1 MYDGLRMTDPFQ
13 EFPRLAPRRFAART
27 LPALLLATASRQ
39 PERLFLRFLE
49 PPAAGG
55 GAPAPPRALSRAAFA
70 AGVGRAAAFLRS
82 VGVGP
87 GERVLLLA
95 ENSPE
100 WQMVALGVQLLRAEP
115 AALFASL
122 GADTVAGIARR
133 VRPRV
138 IFVSS
143 AAQWEKLAALAPELV
158 KAGLAAVVIGESQA
172 ARSLPEGLAV
182 VLLATIVGDEA
193 RGLPLAEL
201 AALAAAVG
209 EEDPFLLLF
218 TSGTTGRPKG
228 VRLAQRAMVHA
239 LDAGQASVATT
250 EDDVGLHF
258 LPFGHIAGHAQFTLA
273 LAQGHELI
281 MVARRE
287 ELERGLALSPT
298 YFFSVPLV
306 YERMRDGVEA
316 KIAALPAL
324 LRATTRRA
332 LAAAARRRLDGSP
345 ALWDLLGTRLAD
357 LLVGRALRARLGGR
371 VRGLFAGGAPA
382 PPALFRFFESLRIPL
397 VELYGMSETAGM
409 ISSNLLAGPRRESCA
424 GLISADHE
432 VRFGAD
438 GELQVRGPLLLS
450 GFLESEDEVE
460 AWTADGFFR
469 TGDLGRVDEQG
480 FLYIEGRRK
489 SLIMLSTGKKLSPEA
504 IELTLGATAPFQGAV
519 LFGEGRPFVAA
530 AVFVDREELAR
541 LAAAGKDAA
550 TALLPRARA
559 ALAAFSDFEKPKKL
573 LVLPGTPQD
582 YPALLTPTLKIKRDA
597 LLAAYGP
604 AVAALFG
611 AR

>member
-1 MYDGLRMTDPFQ
+1 
-13 EFPRLAPRRFAART
+13 
-27 LPALLLATASRQ
+27 
-39 PERLFLRFLE
+39 
-49 PPAAGG
+49 
-55 GAPAPPRALSRAAFA
+55 
-70 AGVGRAAAFLRS
+70 
-82 VGVGP
+82 
-87 GERVLLLA
+87 
-95 ENSPE
+95 
-100 WQMVALGVQLLRAEP
+100 
-115 AALFASL
+115 
-122 GADTVAGIARR
+122 
-133 VRPRV
+133 
-138 IFVSS
+138 
-143 AAQWEKLAALAPELV
+143 
-158 KAGLAAVVIGESQA
+158 
-172 ARSLPEGLAV
+172 
-182 VLLATIVGDEA
+182 
-193 RGLPLAEL
+193 
-201 AALAAAVG
+201 
-209 EEDPFLLLF
+209 
-218 TSGTTGRPKG
+218 
-228 VRLAQRAMVHA
+228 
-239 LDAGQASVATT
+239 
-250 EDDVGLHF
+250 
-258 LPFGHIAGHAQFTLA
+258 
-273 LAQGHELI
+273 

-550 TALLPRARA
+550 TALLPRARG

>member
-1 MYDGLRMTDPFQ
+1 MTTERRD
-13 EFPRLAPRRFAART
+13 FPRLEPRRFAART
-27 LPALLLATASRQ
+27 LPALLVATASRQ
-39 PERLFLRFLE
+39 PERRFLRFLE
-49 PPAAGG
+49 PPAGDG
-55 GAPAPPRALSRAAFA
+55 GALAAPRTLSRGAFA
-70 AGVGRAAAFLRS
+70 AGVGRAARLLRS

-87 GERVLLLA
+87 GLRVLLLA

-100 WQMVALGVQLLRAEP
+100 WQMVALGTQLLRAEP
-115 AALFASL
+115 AAVFSSL
-122 GADTVAGIARR
+122 GAETVAGIARR
-133 VRPRV
+133 VAPRV
-138 IFVSS
+138 IFVSN
-143 AAQWEKLAALAPELV
+143 AAQWEKLQPAAPELIA
-158 KAGLAAVVIGESQA
+158 AGLAAVITG
-172 ARSLPEGLAV
+172 ARLAPDSVPAGLPVVALAS
-182 VLLATIVGDEA
+182 AVGDEA
-193 RGLPLAEL
+193 PGLAPEEM

-218 TSGTTGRPKG
+218 TSGTTGRSKG

-250 EDDVGLHF
+250 GDDVGLHF

-287 ELERGLALSPT
+287 ELEPGLALAPT

-316 KIAALPAL
+316 KIAALPPL
-324 LRATTRRA
+324 LRWAVRRA
-332 LAAAARRRLDGSP
+332 LAAAARRRLDGSRRIGD
-345 ALWDLLGTRLAD
+345 ALGTRLAD
-357 LLVGRALRARLGGR
+357 RLVGRALRARLGGR

-382 PPALFRFFESLRIPL
+382 PPALFRFFESLGIPL

-409 ISSNLLAGPRRESCA
+409 ISSNLLAGPRREGCA
-424 GLISADHE
+424 GRITADHE
-432 VRFGAD
+432 VHFGAD

-450 GFLESEDEVE
+450 GFLEPEDGAEV
-460 AWTADGFFR
+460 WTADGYFR
-469 TGDLGRVDEQG
+469 TGDLGRVDDEG
-480 FLYIEGRRK
+480 FLYIEGRCK
-489 SLIMLSTGKKLSPEA
+489 SLIMLSTGKKLSPEP
-504 IELTLGATAPFQGAV
+504 IELALAAAAHFHGAV

-530 AVFVDREELAR
+530 AVFVDRAELAR
-541 LAAAGKDAA
+541 IAAAGEDAA

-582 YPALLTPTLKIKRDA
+582 YPELLTPTLKIKRAA
-597 LLAAYGP
+597 LLAAHAA

-611 AR
+611 QP

>member
-1 MYDGLRMTDPFQ
+1 MTTERQD
-13 EFPRLAPRRFAART
+13 FPRLEPRRFAART
-27 LPALLLATASRQ
+27 LPALLVATASRQ
-39 PERLFLRFLE
+39 PERRFLRFLE
-49 PPAAGG
+49 PPAGDG
-55 GAPAPPRALSRAAFA
+55 GALAAARTLSRGAFA
-70 AGVGRAAAFLRS
+70 AGVGRAARLLRS

-100 WQMVALGVQLLRAEP
+100 WQMVALGTQLLRAEP
-115 AALFASL
+115 AAVFSSL
-122 GADTVAGIARR
+122 GAETVAGIARR
-133 VRPRV
+133 VAPRV
-138 IFVSS
+138 IFVSN
-143 AAQWEKLAALAPELV
+143 AAQWEKLQPAAPELIA
-158 KAGLAAVVIGESQA
+158 AGLAAVITGDRLAPDSVPAG
-172 ARSLPEGLAV
+172 LPVVALAS
-182 VLLATIVGDEA
+182 AVGDEA
-193 RGLPLAEL
+193 PGLAPEEM

-218 TSGTTGRPKG
+218 TSGTTGRSKG

-250 EDDVGLHF
+250 GDDVGLHF

-287 ELERGLALSPT
+287 ELEPGLALAPT

-306 YERMRDGVEA
+306 YERLRDGVEA
-316 KIAALPAL
+316 KIAALPPL
-324 LRATTRRA
+324 LRWAVRRA
-332 LAAAARRRLDGSP
+332 LAAAARRRLDGSRRVGD
-345 ALWDLLGTRLAD
+345 ALGTRLAD
-357 LLVGRALRARLGGR
+357 RLVGRALRARLGGR

-382 PPALFRFFESLRIPL
+382 PPALFRFFESLGIPL

-409 ISSNLLAGPRRESCA
+409 ISSNLLAGPRREGCA
-424 GLISADHE
+424 GRITADHE
-432 VRFGAD
+432 VHFGAD
-438 GELQVRGPLLLS
+438 GELEVRGPLLLS
-450 GFLESEDEVE
+450 GFLEPEDGAEV
-460 AWTADGFFR
+460 WTADGYFR
-469 TGDLGRVDEQG
+469 TGDLGRVDDEG
-480 FLYIEGRRK
+480 FLYIEGRCK
-489 SLIMLSTGKKLSPEA
+489 SLIMLSTGKKLSPEP
-504 IELTLGATAPFQGAV
+504 IELALAAAAHFHGAV

-530 AVFVDREELAR
+530 AVFVDRAELAR
-541 LAAAGKDAA
+541 IAAAGEDAA

-582 YPALLTPTLKIKRDA
+582 YPELLTPTLKIKRAA
-597 LLAAYGP
+597 LLAAHAA

-611 AR
+611 QP

>member
-1 MYDGLRMTDPFQ
+1 MTSDSAS
-13 EFPRLAPRRFAART
+13 FPRLAPRRLVART
-27 LPALLLATASRQ
+27 LPGLLVGTAQRQ

-49 PPAAGG
+49 PPAVSGG
-55 GAPAPPRALSRAAFA
+55 QLAAPRRLSRADFA
-70 AGVGRAAAFLRS
+70 VGVGRAAHFLRS

-87 GERVLLLA
+87 GDRVLLLA

-100 WQMVALGVQLLRAEP
+100 WQMVALGAQLLRAEP
-115 AALFASL
+115 AAVFSSL
-122 GADTVAGIARR
+122 GAETVSGIARR
-133 VRPRV
+133 VAPRV
-138 IFVSS
+138 IFVST
-143 AAQWEKLAALAPELV
+143 AEQWDKLAPAAPELV
-158 KAGLAAVVIGESQA
+158 ADGLAAVM
-172 ARSLPEGLAV
+172 ARDRLAPASMPPGLAV
-182 VLLATIVGDEA
+182 VALAAITGDQA
-193 RGLPLAEL
+193 PGLAPAEM

-209 EEDPFLLLF
+209 DEDPFLLLF

-228 VRLAQRAMVHA
+228 VRLPQRAMVHA

-250 EDDVGLHF
+250 ESDVGLHF

-287 ELERGLALSPT
+287 DLEPGLALSPT

-306 YERMRDGVEA
+306 YERMRDAVEA
-316 KIAALPAL
+316 KMAALSPL
-324 LRATTRRA
+324 LRRA
-332 LAAAARRRLDGSP
+332 VRAVMAAAVRHRVEGSRS
-345 ALWDLLGTRLAD
+345 LGDFLGACLAD

-382 PPALFRFFESLRIPL
+382 SPALFRFFEGLGIPL

-424 GLISADHE
+424 GLITADHE

-438 GELQVRGPLLLS
+438 GELQVRGPLLLT
-450 GFLESEDEVE
+450 GFLEPEDGAQ
-460 AWTADGFFR
+460 AWTADGYFR
-469 TGDLGRVDEQG
+469 TGDLGRVDEHG
-480 FLYIEGRRK
+480 FLYIEGRCK
-489 SLIMLSTGKKLSPEA
+489 SLIMLSTGKKLSPEP
-504 IELTLGATAPFQGAV
+504 IELALAATAPFHGAV

-530 AVFVDREELAR
+530 AVFVAREELAR
-541 LAAAGKDAA
+541 LAAAGEDAA
-550 TALLPRARA
+550 TALLARARA
-559 ALAAFSDFEKPKKL
+559 ALAAFSDFEKPKRL

-582 YPALLTPTLKIKRDA
+582 YPELLTPTLKIKRGA

-604 AVAALFG
+604 AVAELFL

>member
-1 MYDGLRMTDPFQ
+1 MTNGA
-13 EFPRLAPRRFAART
+13 EAFPRLLPRRFAART
-27 LPALLLATASRQ
+27 LPGLLVAMAARQ
-39 PERLFLRFLE
+39 PERRFLRFL
-49 PPAAGG
+49 
-55 GAPAPPRALSRAAFA
+55 APPPVAGLSAAAPRTLSRAAFA
-70 AGVGRAAAFLRS
+70 AGVGRAAQFLRS

-100 WQMVALGVQLLRAEP
+100 WQMVALGAQLLRAEP

-122 GADTVAGIARR
+122 GAETVAAIARR

-138 IFVSS
+138 ILVST
-143 AAQWEKLAALAPELV
+143 AAQWEKLAPVAPELV
-158 KAGLAAVVIGESQA
+158 ASGLAAVIAGEAIA
-172 ARSLPEGLAV
+172 AVGQPGGLAV
-182 VLLATIVGDEA
+182 V
-193 RGLPLAEL
+193 
-201 AALAAAVG
+201 ALAAATG
-209 EEDPFLLLF
+209 EQAPGMAAAELATLAAAVVEDDPFLLLF
-218 TSGTTGRPKG
+218 TSGTTGRSKG

-239 LDAGQASVATT
+239 LDAGQVSVATT
-250 EDDVGLHF
+250 ESDVGLHF

-287 ELERGLALSPT
+287 ELDAGLALAPT

-306 YERMRDGVEA
+306 YERMRDAVEE
-316 KIAALPAL
+316 KIAGLAAP
-324 LRATTRRA
+324 LRAVVRRA
-332 LAAAARRRLDGSP
+332 LGAAARHRLAGSR
-345 ALWDLLGTRLAD
+345 AFGDRLGARLAD

-371 VRGLFAGGAPA
+371 VRGLFAGGAPV
-382 PPALFRFFESLRIPL
+382 PPALFRFFESLGIPL

-424 GLISADHE
+424 GLITADHE

-438 GELQVRGPLLLS
+438 GELQVRGPLLLT
-450 GFLESEDEVE
+450 GFLEPEDGDV
-460 AWTADGFFR
+460 AWTDDGFFR
-469 TGDLGRVDEQG
+469 TGDLGRVDERG
-480 FLYIEGRRK
+480 FLFIEGRCK
-489 SLIMLSTGKKLSPEA
+489 SLIMLSTGKKLSPEP
-504 IELTLGATAPFQGAV
+504 IELALAAAAPFHGAV

-530 AVFVDREELAR
+530 AVFVAREELAR
-541 LAAAGKDAA
+541 LAAAGEDAA
-550 TALLPRARA
+550 IALLPRARA

-573 LVLPGTPQD
+573 LVLPGTPTD

-597 LLAAYGP
+597 LLAAHGS

-611 AR
+611 SS